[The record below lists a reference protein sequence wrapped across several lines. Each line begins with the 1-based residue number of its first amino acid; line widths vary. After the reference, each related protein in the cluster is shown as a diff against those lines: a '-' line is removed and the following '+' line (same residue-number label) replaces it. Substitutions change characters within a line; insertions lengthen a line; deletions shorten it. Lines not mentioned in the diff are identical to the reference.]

1 MGVHPDGALD
11 LTFLDAERPQFRQC
25 GCLFFESA
33 RAAIAETDS
42 VRRTLD
48 QLDLN
53 YFLACR
59 CHDRTVGIL
68 GLGKTM
74 DGDYLTSEDLELLLT
89 IGNYVGIA
97 IENARLYNSL
107 EQKAT
112 QIERLKDFNE
122 NIVESL
128 NIGVLTVDLEDCIE
142 SWNPQLVRLL
152 EISRSEAVGR
162 RLNEALPAD
171 LVAELSIPLERRPR
185 NRHLQIPSEH
195 SSRPPRRNKCLD
207 CPAGRQDRNPHRPSN
222 PIWTTSRNA

>member
-1 MGVHPDGALD
+1 
-11 LTFLDAERPQFRQC
+11 
-25 GCLFFESA
+25 
-33 RAAIAETDS
+33 
-42 VRRTLD
+42 
-48 QLDLN
+48 
-53 YFLACR
+53 
-59 CHDRTVGIL
+59 
-68 GLGKTM
+68 M

-152 EISRSEAVGR
+152 EVPRSEAVAPPPERSPPR
-162 RLNEALPAD
+162 RSGGE
-171 LVAELSIPLERRPR
+171 LVSRAERRPR
-185 NRHLQIPSEH
+185 KRHLQIPSPH
-195 SSRPPRRNKCLD
+195 AGRTPRGNKCFRG
-207 CPAGRQDRNPHRPSN
+207 AV
-222 PIWTTSRNA
+222 W